1 MPATASS
8 TIGRSLVAL
17 GDGGRSSRIFEKR
30 EGGNLRWVRCC
41 VGATGNQSVCCVLV
55 LLKFSAVC
63 IASGIQCCVGAN
75 EIQCCV
81 GANGIQCCVSQ

>member
-30 EGGNLRWVRCC
+30 EGRNLRWLRCC
-41 VGATGNQSVCCVLV
+41 VGATGNQCCVGATGNECCV
-55 LLKFSAVC
+55 YPSM
-63 IASGIQCCVGAN
+63 IQCCVGATGN
-75 EIQCCV
+75 QCCV
-81 GANGIQCCVSQ
+81 YRSGKQCCVS